1 MEIWT
6 RSQLQEIFGLH
17 CVHVLDEALS
27 QIKASFIS
35 PNSSIFRATQ
45 LVAQIGT
52 MCNVV
57 RAIQQNIVNETAFTI
72 KEVLRII

>member
-1 MEIWT
+1 M
-6 RSQLQEIFGLH
+6 
-17 CVHVLDEALS
+17 HVLDEALS